1 MIIEQGL
8 ALCKTNEPRGGL
20 KSNLRLFNIVFS
32 GTELPP
38 AFTIIEPV
46 KQANV
51 LLSNTKRKKNPH
63 LPSSLSLSLSL
74 TPGESVRKHTVR
86 LFFS

>member
-1 MIIEQGL
+1 MIREQGL

-38 AFTIIEPV
+38 AFSIIEPV

-51 LLSNTKRKKNPH
+51 LLSNIKRKKILIFHPLCLFLF
-63 LPSSLSLSLSL
+63 LPLL
-74 TPGESVRKHTVR
+74 ERE
-86 LFFS
+86 